1 MWIAL
6 LAALSLALLAWILAP
21 LFGLRRSWAPRERA
35 TAAEQLEAERGK
47 ILRALKDLEQ
57 ERDAG
62 TIGES
67 EYEELRRDYLAEAA
81 AVYRRLDELGAGVEG
96 GERG

>member
-1 MWIAL
+1 VWIAL
-6 LAALSLALLAWILAP
+6 TIAIALTLLAWIVAP
-21 LFGLRRSWAPRERA
+21 LFGVRRSWAPRERA

-67 EYEELRRDYLAEAA
+67 EYDELRRDYLAEAA
-81 AVYRRLDELGAGVEG
+81 AVYRRLDEIGAASGG